1 MLEFKLIY
9 GIDGYEKAKEIREEV
24 FIAEQGFPYDYD
36 EKDEVSFHIIGYD
49 KEKTIAAARLYKRD
63 DGYFVIGRVAVK
75 KDYRKQY
82 IGDTLL
88 RALEDKVVNQ
98 MGTFVMV
105 MAQVDAAGF
114 YEKEGYQK
122 TGKTEVEE
130 GVLHFEMTKDLSK
143 PYKRCDC
150 CQKK

>member
-9 GIDGYEKAKEIREEV
+9 GLEGYEKAKGIRDEV
-24 FIAEQGFPYDYD
+24 FIVEQGFPYDYD
-36 EKDEVSFHIIGYD
+36 EKDDISFHIVGYD

-63 DGYFVIGRVAVK
+63 DGFFVIGRVVVK

-98 MGTFVMV
+98 MGTFVVV
-105 MAQVDAAGF
+105 MAIESAVGF

-130 GVLHFEMTKDLSK
+130 GLLHFEMVKDLSK
-143 PYKRCDC
+143 PFKRCDC
-150 CQKK
+150 CGKR